1 MKKYYQLVLTFVNKI
16 DEDKV
21 FEISFLND
29 INYSIFYGVERGK
42 NYFFIYSEEKDKLFE
57 LLSKFKNIFD
67 IKEKKIEPIYEKF
80 YLKRYL
86 KNYKPFKVG
95 EFNIIPYFH
104 KQKKY
109 KKGINIILNPGYS
122 FGTGE
127 HPTTKLVLLLM
138 KKIEF
143 YDKTVLDC
151 GIGSG
156 ILAIAASKK
165 KSKKIY
171 GFDIDESTK
180 VSTKENIKL
189 NKTRNIIYKFG
200 DINVLNK
207 NTKYDVILIN
217 MLSKEFKTFFSKI
230 KKILKNNGKII
241 ISGILY
247 EQSNTIEKYFEENG
261 YKIISKK
268 VINGWSGYI
277 LSQ

>member
-1 MKKYYQLVLTFVNKI
+1 MKKYYQLVLTFDNNI
-16 DEDKV
+16 DEEKV
-21 FEISFLND
+21 FETAFFNNIK
-29 INYSIFYGVERGK
+29 YSIFYDIERGK
-42 NYFFIYSEEKDKLFE
+42 NYFFIYSEEKDKLSTM
-57 LLSKFKNIFD
+57 LSKFEKIFE
-67 IKEKKIEPIYEKF
+67 IKEKKIETIYERF

-86 KNYKPFKVG
+86 KNYRPFKVG

-104 KQKKY
+104 KQKRY

-138 KKIEF
+138 KKLDFQNKI
-143 YDKTVLDC
+143 VLDC

-165 KSKKIY
+165 KAKKIV

-180 VSTKENIKL
+180 VSTRENFKL
-189 NKTRNIIYKFG
+189 NKIKNIEYKFG

-207 NTKYDVILIN
+207 NTKYDIILIN
-217 MLSKEFKTFFSKI
+217 MLSKEFKTFFTKT

-241 ISGILY
+241 ISGIMY
-247 EQSNTIEKYFEENG
+247 EESDTIEKYFKKTG
-261 YKIISKK
+261 YKIIFKK
-268 VINGWSGYI
+268 VLGEWTGYI
-277 LSQ
+277 LSF

>member
-1 MKKYYQLVLTFVNKI
+1 MKKYYQLVLTFDNNI
-16 DEDKV
+16 DEEKV
-21 FEISFLND
+21 FEISFFNN
-29 INYSIFYGVERGK
+29 IKYSIFYDIERGK
-42 NYFFIYSEEKDKLFE
+42 NCFFIYSENKDKLSDI
-57 LLSKFKNIFD
+57 LSKFEKIID
-67 IKEKKIEPIYEKF
+67 IKEQKIEPIYEKF

-138 KKIEF
+138 KFVEF
-143 YDKTVLDC
+143 QNKTVLDC

-165 KSKKIY
+165 KAKKIF

-180 VSTKENIKL
+180 VSTKENFKL
-189 NKTRNIIYKFG
+189 NKVKNVKYKFG

-207 NTKYDVILIN
+207 NTKYDIILIN

-230 KKILKNNGKII
+230 KKILEKNGKII

-247 EQSNTIEKYFEENG
+247 EESNTIEKYFEQNG
-261 YKIISKK
+261 YKILLKK
-268 VINGWSGYI
+268 VLGEWVGYI
-277 LSQ
+277 LSF

>member
-1 MKKYYQLVLTFVNKI
+1 MKKYYQLVLTFDNNI
-16 DEDKV
+16 DEEKV
-21 FEISFLND
+21 FEISFFNN
-29 INYSIFYGVERGK
+29 IKYSIFYDIERGK
-42 NYFFIYSEEKDKLFE
+42 NYFFIYSENKDKLYDM
-57 LLSKFKNIFD
+57 LSKYETIFD
-67 IKEKKIEPIYEKF
+67 VKEQKIEPIHEKF

-109 KKGINIILNPGYS
+109 KKGINIVLNPGYS

-138 KKIEF
+138 KLIEF
-143 YDKTVLDC
+143 QNKTVLDC

-165 KSKKIY
+165 KAKKVY

-180 VSTKENIKL
+180 FSTKENFKL
-189 NKTRNIIYKFG
+189 NRLKNISYKFG

-207 NTKYDVILIN
+207 NTKYDIILIN

-230 KKILKNNGKII
+230 KKILKTKGKII

-247 EQSNTIEKYFEENG
+247 EESYTIEKYFEDLG
-261 YKIISKK
+261 FKIMFKK
-268 VINGWSGYI
+268 VLGEWVGYI
-277 LSQ
+277 LSF